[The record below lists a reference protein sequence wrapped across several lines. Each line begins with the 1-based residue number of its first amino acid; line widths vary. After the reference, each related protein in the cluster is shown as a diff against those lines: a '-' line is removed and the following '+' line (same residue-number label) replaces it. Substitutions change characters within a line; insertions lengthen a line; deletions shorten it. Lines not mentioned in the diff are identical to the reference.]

1 MSENHGGVEP
11 PKTDEMMSDENER
24 DADPM
29 VEQAVQ
35 QATQFHQLID
45 GAKEWSRETSAELRV
60 KAALADSDEETEE
73 LEQIAGMVR
82 SVNQRIERGDTNL
95 ARQP

>member
-11 PKTDEMMSDENER
+11 PETDEMMSDESEDSR
-24 DADPM
+24 DPM

-35 QATQFHQLID
+35 QATQFHHLID
-45 GAKEWSRETSAELRV
+45 GAKEWSRETATELRV
-60 KAALADSDEETEE
+60 KAALADENGEAEE